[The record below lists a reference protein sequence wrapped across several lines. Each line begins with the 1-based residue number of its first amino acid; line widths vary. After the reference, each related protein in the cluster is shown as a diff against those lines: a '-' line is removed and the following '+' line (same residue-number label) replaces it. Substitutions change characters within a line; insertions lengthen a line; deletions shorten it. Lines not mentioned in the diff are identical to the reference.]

1 MNEIEPILKLIVKR
15 EFDFVRRKY
24 IFKDKEAKE
33 IEKAKPLDVL
43 ALTVVSD
50 SVLRILDV
58 KILNEENQ
66 KEFIELLKTGAVK
79 QEKVKD
85 NE

>member
-1 MNEIEPILKLIVKR
+1 MNEIKPRLKLIAKR
-15 EFDFVRRKY
+15 DFDFVRRKY

-43 ALTVVSD
+43 ALTIVSD

-66 KEFIELLKTGAVK
+66 KEFIELLKHGAQS
-79 QEKVKD
+79 QEFEK
-85 NE
+85 